1 MTRSLRRGCR
11 VRLLGYVSCISFSFS
26 FIPFFLF
33 RSLFVAGFRLL
44 SVFFQFRLFAYLR
57 PEIHRLPHPYNPKC
71 CAFHLR
77 IRAHLRIHTFSPPNM
92 TRDSDCTQPRSVSCE
107 APRVFHVHY
116 VNIAIARTLGTRALT
131 YDDEKRVLMH

>member
-57 PEIHRLPHPYNPKC
+57 PEIHL
-71 CAFHLR
+71 FHT
-77 IRAHLRIHTFSPPNM
+77 HTIQNAVHFIYEYGRTFAY
-92 TRDSDCTQPRSVSCE
+92 TRS
-107 APRVFHVHY
+107 
-116 VNIAIARTLGTRALT
+116 LLLLT
-131 YDDEKRVLMH
+131 